1 MPDLIA
7 DPVIRYGV
15 YASFPVLVFFA
26 GWIIRRQLA
35 DLKASREEFL
45 LALRLQAQ
53 DHRQDHREADRR
65 LDRLTGSVDR
75 LTGKVS
81 QIHCL
86 RESSP

>member
-26 GWIIRRQLA
+26 GWIIRRQFA

-45 LALRLQAQ
+45 LALRLQDQ
-53 DHRQDHREADRR
+53 SHRQDHRETDRR
-65 LDRLTGSVDR
+65 LDRMNGQLSK
-75 LTGKVS
+75 LA
-81 QIHCL
+81 CL
-86 RESSP
+86 REPSSS